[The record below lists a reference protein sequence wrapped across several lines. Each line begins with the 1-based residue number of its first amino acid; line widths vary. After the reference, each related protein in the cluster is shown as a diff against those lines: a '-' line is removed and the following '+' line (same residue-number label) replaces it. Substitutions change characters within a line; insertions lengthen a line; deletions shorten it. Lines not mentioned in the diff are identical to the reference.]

1 VIKLVLAPNDIINGT
16 LALIFVG
23 ISVIVGLNF
32 FFKYKKYKQN
42 TLVYVGLTWIVM
54 SEPWMGHSISFLFA
68 LFTGNGLSIQAIYF
82 ISATFI
88 PIGLTAWLAA
98 FKKFLA
104 IDKKNIIIIIAII
117 GQVIFEVVFLYLLF
131 TNPSMIAL
139 ERSATDSINQ
149 PFILAYF
156 LVVLLIFLITGMIF
170 ARKAIKSDKLD
181 IKLKGKILFMAIIFY
196 VVGGVWDGVF
206 VSEGSLLIVSR
217 IVLALSAVLFYYGFI
232 LPNWIKKIFIK
243 ESKTLS

>member
-1 VIKLVLAPNDIINGT
+1 MIKLVLETNDIINGT

-23 ISVIVGLNF
+23 ISVIVGLIF
-32 FFKYKKYKQN
+32 FVKYRTYKQK

-54 SEPWMGHSISFLFA
+54 SEPWMGHTISFLFA

-82 ISATFI
+82 ISTTFV

-98 FKKFLA
+98 FRNFLN
-104 IDKKNIIIIIAII
+104 IDKKKIIIIVSII
-117 GQVIFEVVFLYLLF
+117 SQAVFEVVFLYLLF
-131 TNPSMIAL
+131 TNPSMIAI

-156 LVVLLIFLITGMIF
+156 LVVLAIFLITGIIF
-170 ARKAIKSDKLD
+170 AMKAIKSDKVD

-196 VVGGVWDGVF
+196 VVGAVWDGVF

-217 IVLALSAVLFYYGFI
+217 IVLALSAVLFYYGFV
-232 LPNWIKKIFIK
+232 LPNWLKRIFIK
-243 ESKTLS
+243 ESKA